1 MDINQLVS
9 FVDYQLGQKQG
20 WEALSEVLHKLKDAD
35 EQISKAKDIVDQYAE
50 EVESMK
56 DVLVQMD
63 ETAKVK
69 QVELREQLDAIRQ
82 DHQSALKADDI
93 ALGEALTNK
102 QLEFHAV
109 QKVYD
114 NLLASIESAK
124 AMKKQLDQDNVEAL
138 DKYHEIQ
145 AKLADIKGKL

>member
-20 WEALSEVLHKLKDAD
+20 WEALSEVMHKLKDAD
-35 EQISKAKDIVDQYAE
+35 EQISKAKDIVDQYAK

-56 DVLVQMD
+56 DTLVQMD

-69 QVELREQLDAIRQ
+69 QVELKEKLDQLRV
-82 DHQSALKADDI
+82 DHQHALERDDI
-93 ALGEALTNK
+93 ALTATLTQK
-102 QLEFHAV
+102 QQEFQAV
-109 QKVYD
+109 QKAYD
-114 NLLASIESAK
+114 NLLTSIESAK
-124 AMKKQLDQDNVEAL
+124 AMKKQLDQDNADAA

-145 AKLADIKGKL
+145 VKL